1 MPRALLLEN
10 IDAVAADLL
19 GSAGYEVESLRG
31 ALDEADLAAAL
42 DGVDVLGIRSKT
54 QVTAEVLRRRPGL
67 AAVGAFCI
75 GTNQIDLAAAAT
87 CGVAVFNA
95 PYSNTRSVVE
105 MVIAEIIC
113 LARRLV
119 DRDRALH
126 AGTWDK
132 SAAGSH
138 EIRGRTLGIV
148 GYGNIGSQLSVLA
161 EALGMRV
168 LFYDLEDK
176 LALGNAEACGSL
188 EELLE
193 RAETVTLHV
202 DGRAGNAGLF
212 GAEQFARMR
221 RRSLFL
227 NLSRGFVVDHEAL
240 REHILSGHIAGAAV
254 DVFPEEPREQG
265 DEFSSVLRGLPNV
278 ILTPHVGGS
287 TQEAQRDIGRFVAG
301 KLVDYTGSG
310 TTTLSVNLPAVALHG
325 SSAARFALLHRNV
338 PGVLAHVNALVGEHG
353 LNVDGQV
360 LATRGELGYAVT
372 DISAALPADLLAA
385 MDALPETLR
394 LTTFGRPTG

>member
-1 MPRALLLEN
+1 MAL
-10 IDAVAADLL
+10 
-19 GSAGYEVESLRG
+19 
-31 ALDEADLAAAL
+31 
-42 DGVDVLGIRSKT
+42 
-54 QVTAEVLRRRPGL
+54 
-67 AAVGAFCI
+67 
-75 GTNQIDLAAAAT
+75 
-87 CGVAVFNA
+87 
-95 PYSNTRSVVE
+95 
-105 MVIAEIIC
+105 AEIII

-168 LFYDLEDK
+168 IFYDLQDR
-176 LALGNAEACGSL
+176 LALGNAERCDSL

-212 GAEQFARMR
+212 GAEQFALMR
-221 RRSLFL
+221 ARSLFL

-240 REHILSGHIAGAAV
+240 REHILSGHIAGAAI
-254 DVFPEEPREQG
+254 DVFPEEPNAQG
-265 DEFSSVLRGLPNV
+265 DEFTSVLRGLPNV

-287 TQEAQRDIGRFVAG
+287 TQEAQYDIGRFVAG
-301 KLVDYTGSG
+301 KLIDYSRAG
-310 TTTLSVNLPAVALHG
+310 TTTLSVNLPTVVLHG
-325 SSAARFALLHRNV
+325 SSAARLALLHRNV
-338 PGVLAHVNALVGEHG
+338 PGVLARADALIGEHG

-372 DISAALPADLLAA
+372 DINGSPPPALLDSLRD
-385 MDALPETLR
+385 MPETVR
-394 LTTFGRPTG
+394 LTQLPGAAG